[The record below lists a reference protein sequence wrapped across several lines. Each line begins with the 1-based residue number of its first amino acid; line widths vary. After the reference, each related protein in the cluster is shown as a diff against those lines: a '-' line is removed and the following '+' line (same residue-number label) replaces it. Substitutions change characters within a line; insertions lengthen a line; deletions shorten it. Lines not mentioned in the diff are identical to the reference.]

1 MIFTDPVNPE
11 FPRLKNFLRKSF
23 RKDRFSVLTE
33 ELSAM
38 KKERPTV
45 SSQSRSMHL

>member
-1 MIFTDPVNPE
+1 
-11 FPRLKNFLRKSF
+11 
-23 RKDRFSVLTE
+23 LTE